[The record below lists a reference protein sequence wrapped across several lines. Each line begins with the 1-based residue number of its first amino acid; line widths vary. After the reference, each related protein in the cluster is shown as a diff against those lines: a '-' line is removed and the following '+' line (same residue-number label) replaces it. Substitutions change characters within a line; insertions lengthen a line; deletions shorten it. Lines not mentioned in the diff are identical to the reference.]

1 MNNSLKGK
9 KILVTGGAGFI
20 GSHIV
25 DKLVELG
32 SDVIVL
38 DDLSTGNLDNIK
50 HCRDKLEFIKGDIR
64 DQTLV
69 DKLLNG
75 VEFISHQAALRS
87 VPKSVGRPFDYHDVN
102 VTGTLNLYLKAKQK
116 GVQRIVYASSSSAY
130 GERFDFPEK
139 ETDSPKPLSPYAA
152 TKLFGEY
159 YGYIFTKLYG
169 LEVVSLRYFNVFG
182 SRQSLEN
189 KYAVVVP
196 KFITSLLKDESPP
209 IYGDGNQ
216 ERDFTFI
223 EDVVEAN
230 ILALTKDGIGGEVF
244 NIAGGAPQ
252 SVNNLLKVLK
262 EITAKD
268 INPVYLEPRPGD
280 VRKTYADIEKA
291 NKLLGWQPKV
301 DFRQGLEKTAEW
313 FKKDSLK
320 KDKY

>member
-1 MNNSLKGK
+1 MYNSLKGK
-9 KILVTGGAGFI
+9 RVLVTGGCGFI

-50 HCRDKLEFIKGDIR
+50 HCIDRVEFIKGDIR
-64 DQTLV
+64 DQALV
-69 DKLLNG
+69 DKALNG
-75 VEFISHQAALRS
+75 VELISHQAALRS

-102 VTGTLNLYLKAKQK
+102 VTGTLNLYLKAEEK
-116 GVQRIVYASSSSAY
+116 GVQRIVYASSSSVY

-152 TKLFGEY
+152 TKLFAEY
-159 YGYIFTKLYG
+159 YGYVFSQLYG

-182 SRQSLEN
+182 PRQSLEN

-196 KFITSLLKDESPP
+196 KFITCLLKNESPP

-216 ERDFTFI
+216 ERDFSYI

-230 ILALTKDGIGGEVF
+230 ILALTKDGVGGEVF

-252 SVNNLLKVLK
+252 SVNHLWDVLQ
-262 EITAKD
+262 EITAK
-268 INPVYLEPRPGD
+268 NTKPVYLESRLGD
-280 VRKTYADIEKA
+280 VKKTYAEIEKA
-291 NKLLGWQPKV
+291 KKLLGWQPKV
-301 DFRQGLEKTAEW
+301 DFEQGLKETVEW
-313 FKKDSLK
+313 FTPKPPT
-320 KDKY
+320 